1 MMDLQELVRTFNK
14 LPRSPKT
21 PSGLVD
27 DHWHIAI
34 RHVPL
39 KPPGDLLHL
48 VNPGSQ
54 YTHFEGPAQ
63 ILSVEPATSRADVVL
78 PMLLRSF
85 VNSMGESDPRVTPRG
100 PWSWGTGDEELAKA
114 LEEKLKAAGVRDE
127 LCMIKVGDAKDMV
140 IEEEVWVSVFD
151 KMKLRE
157 GPKCSQCKNPPSGDG
172 KLQVCSRCRKVQY
185 CSRDC
190 QKADWKE
197 HKVVCKY
204 LAKDPSIGA
213 LDYYQNF
220 APHFPEAQELADE
233 IGLSLPGQGSS
244 SHGLRYTD
252 QSCRMARSSW
262 DRN

>member
-1 MMDLQELVRTFNK
+1 MDLQELVRTFNK

-39 KPPGDLLHL
+39 EPPGDLLHL
-48 VNPGSQ
+48 VNPGSR
-54 YTHFEGPAQ
+54 YTHSEGPTQ

-85 VNSMGESDPRVTPRG
+85 VNNMGERDPRVTPRG
-100 PWSWGTGDEELAKA
+100 PWSWGTGDEKLAKA
-114 LEEKLKAAGVRDE
+114 LEEKLKAAGVRNE

-140 IEEEVWVSVFD
+140 IEEEVWARVFD
-151 KMKLRE
+151 GLKLLAA
-157 GPKCSQCKNPPSGDG
+157 PKCSQCKNPPSSDG

-197 HKVVCKY
+197 HKVICKY

-233 IGLSLPGQGSS
+233 IELSLPGQGSS

-252 QSCRMARSSW
+252 PSCRRALASW
-262 DRN
+262 HGN